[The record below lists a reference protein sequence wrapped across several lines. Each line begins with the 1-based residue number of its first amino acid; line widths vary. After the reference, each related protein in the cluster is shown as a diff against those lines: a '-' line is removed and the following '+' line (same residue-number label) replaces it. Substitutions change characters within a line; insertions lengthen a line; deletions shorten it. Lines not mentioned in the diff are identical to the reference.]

1 MAGFGDPAFYGD
13 RWADVYDEHHGWL
26 DPAAAVEFLAGLAGD
41 GRALELAIGT
51 GRVALPLA
59 GRGIAVEGVD
69 ASEAMVARLRA
80 KPGGDSLPVVIGDMA
95 EVPVSGP
102 FRLVYLIFNTLFG
115 LLERSPQPGRLST
128 SPAAMARTSWAW
140 SRSFWSAY
148 RRANRPIAAVNFGP
162 FPM

>member
-26 DPAAAVEFLAGLAGD
+26 DPAAAVAFLAGLA
-41 GRALELAIGT
+41 
-51 GRVALPLA
+51 
-59 GRGIAVEGVD
+59 
-69 ASEAMVARLRA
+69 
-80 KPGGDSLPVVIGDMA
+80 GDSLPVVIGDMA

-148 RRANRPIAAVNFGP
+148 RRANRAIAAVNFGP